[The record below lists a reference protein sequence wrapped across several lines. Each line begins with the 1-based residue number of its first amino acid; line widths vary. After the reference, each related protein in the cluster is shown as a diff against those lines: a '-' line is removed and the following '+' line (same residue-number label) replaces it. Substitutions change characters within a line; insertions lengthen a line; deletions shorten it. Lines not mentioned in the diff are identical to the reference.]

1 MPILIRGKDLHAAM
15 QLDAASNTF
24 VSCWNWVDAYL
35 RAEHGEGSEQCRHH
49 HRAFV
54 TCANAST
61 MMVVADLVKIAD
73 KRCPAEVEA
82 YHRCKRGDPSSDCEE
97 QDLAALR
104 CASRSV
110 LESAAAPQ
118 S

>member
-1 MPILIRGKDLHAAM
+1 MAEEDTIAQATQLLAVALHCRKEA
-15 QLDAASNTF
+15 DG
-24 VSCWNWVDAYL
+24 L
-35 RAEHGEGSEQCRHH
+35 RKCSSEHGEGSAQCRHH

-61 MMVVADLVKIAD
+61 MQVVADLVKIAD
-73 KRCPAEVEA
+73 KRCPAEVA
-82 YHRCKRGDPSSDCEE
+82 DYHRCKRDNPSSDCEE

-110 LESAAAPQ
+110 LESARR

>member
-1 MPILIRGKDLHAAM
+1 MPAEEDPIAQATQLLAVALHCRKEA
-15 QLDAASNTF
+15 DG
-24 VSCWNWVDAYL
+24 L
-35 RAEHGEGSEQCRHH
+35 RRCSAEHGEGSEQCGRH

-73 KRCPAEVEA
+73 KRCPAEVAA
-82 YHRCKRGDPSSDCEE
+82 YHRCKRGDPSSDCVE

-110 LESAAAPQ
+110 LESARAA
-118 S
+118 

>member
-1 MPILIRGKDLHAAM
+1 MAEECPIAQATHLLAVALHCRKEAGGL
-15 QLDAASNTF
+15 QGCS
-24 VSCWNWVDAYL
+24 SK
-35 RAEHGEGSEQCRHH
+35 HGEGSEQCRHH

-73 KRCPAEVEA
+73 KRCPAEVAE
-82 YHRCKRGDPSSDCEE
+82 YHRCKRDNPSSDCEE

-110 LESAAAPQ
+110 LQSARAAHW